1 MAWRTLFA
9 GNNHLSFDP
18 ALAMKPSTYKIAAV
32 LALVACTCF
41 ARLSAAPIVLGAD
54 DLLGTVF
61 KGTPA
66 DPVNA
71 LRQVNFLVTKYNLG
85 IADGTALGDNP
96 DDPQT
101 ENYTLYRPDNAPA
114 SPLPGLALAVAAPA
128 VTPANGLNPVI
139 DLGGFTYQYALFFQA
154 NKVWV
159 YYIGDISGSNSIKW
173 GGHPFQ
179 DSYAGPSTNGT
190 GLSHYYLFNPSE
202 DVRRVPDNGTAIA
215 LLGAGLLVVAIIR
228 RRVGSN

>member
-1 MAWRTLFA
+1 
-9 GNNHLSFDP
+9 
-18 ALAMKPSTYKIAAV
+18 MKPSTHKIAAV
-32 LALVACTCF
+32 LALLTCACF
-41 ARLSAAPIVLGAD
+41 VRLSAAPIVLGAD

-71 LRQVNFLVTKYNLG
+71 LRQVNYLVSQYNLG
-85 IADGTALGDNP
+85 VADGTSLGDLLA
-96 DDPQT
+96 DPQT

-114 SPLPGLALAVAAPA
+114 SPTPGLALAVAASA
-128 VTPANGLNPVI
+128 VTPADNLNPVI
-139 DLGGFTYQYALFFQA
+139 HLGGFTYQYALFFQA

-179 DSYAGPSTNGT
+179 DQYAGPNTNGT

-202 DVRRVPDNGTAIA
+202 EVREVPDNGTAIA

-228 RRVGSN
+228 RRLGSN